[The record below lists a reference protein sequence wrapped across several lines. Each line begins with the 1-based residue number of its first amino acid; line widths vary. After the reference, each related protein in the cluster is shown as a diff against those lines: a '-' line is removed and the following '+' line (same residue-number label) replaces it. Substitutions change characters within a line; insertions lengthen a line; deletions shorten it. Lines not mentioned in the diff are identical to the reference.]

1 MNKLEKEVLRVCK
14 QFDKAGE
21 DFRGTVGSIFDLYF
35 QGEGAKDLARQEL
48 HDAANQFI
56 KRIKQVEKVVNKMLD
71 EEQI

>member
-1 MNKLEKEVLRVCK
+1 MNKLEKKVLRVCK

-21 DFRGTVGSIFDLYF
+21 DFRDTVGSVFDLYF

-56 KRIKQVEKVVNKMLD
+56 KRIKQVEKVVNKVLD

>member
-1 MNKLEKEVLRVCK
+1 MSVSSLIRLVRIFETQLVV
-14 QFDKAGE
+14 F
-21 DFRGTVGSIFDLYF
+21 FDLYF